1 MTKPLMTPQEM
12 ENIQADQNSKKVEK
26 LETSA
31 QSTSRII
38 LNEAT
43 ACGFERV
50 YLYNRTFEND
60 SLHWPSEVVQR
71 SVEILNESGMWHAR
85 AERVRFLHM
94 LVFRNVNWRRQ
105 AGSPVWRIHIKPLK

>member
-1 MTKPLMTPQEM
+1 MRQPLMTPQEM
-12 ENIQADQNSKKVEK
+12 KNFQAAQNSEMVAK
-26 LETSA
+26 LENSA

-38 LNEAT
+38 LNEAA

-50 YLYNRTFEND
+50 YLYNPTFEND

-71 SVEILNESGMWHAR
+71 SVEILNESGMWHVR
-85 AERVRFLHM
+85 AERVRFWHM

-105 AGSPVWRIHIKPLK
+105 AGSPVWRIHIEPLK